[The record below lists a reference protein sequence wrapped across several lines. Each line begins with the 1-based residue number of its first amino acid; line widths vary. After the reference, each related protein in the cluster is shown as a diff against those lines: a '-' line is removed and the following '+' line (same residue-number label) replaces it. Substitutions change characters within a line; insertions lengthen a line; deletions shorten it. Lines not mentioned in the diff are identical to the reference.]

1 MQLGDLQ
8 HKNRFGG
15 SFPKGGENMKDIPIE
30 QACPKC
36 GQIFTERPA
45 VSRVDGITLIC
56 PDCGTREAL
65 ASLGVDPEEQDKIIE
80 IIHEKAQ

>member
-1 MQLGDLQ
+1 
-8 HKNRFGG
+8 
-15 SFPKGGENMKDIPIE
+15 MKDIPIE

-45 VSRVDGITLIC
+45 VSRVDGVTLIC

-65 ASLGVDPEEQDKIIE
+65 ASLGVDSEEQDEIIS
-80 IIHEKAQ
+80 IIHEKAR

>member
-1 MQLGDLQ
+1 M
-8 HKNRFGG
+8 K
-15 SFPKGGENMKDIPIE
+15 KDILVE
-30 QACPKC
+30 MSCPKC

-65 ASLGVDPEEQDKIIE
+65 AYLGVEPEEQNEIIE
-80 IIHEKAQ
+80 IIHKKAK

>member
-1 MQLGDLQ
+1 M
-8 HKNRFGG
+8 K
-15 SFPKGGENMKDIPIE
+15 KDILVE
-30 QACPKC
+30 MSCPKC

-65 ASLGVDPEEQDKIIE
+65 ASLGVDPEEQDEIIG
-80 IIHEKAQ
+80 IIHEKAR